1 MHDSAQQARN
11 QVQAFDIPKTT
22 PVTLSLPSYPLPP
35 SSVHFPIHSAPSPWH
50 QQDFLSAFYAH
61 ILLQPLNMSAQL
73 KADLPPPSYA
83 LIPSS
88 FRKKSEATH
97 TTPDSPELAERNRFL
112 DLHAGHK
119 DAAQLFGKLLDTA
132 GLEKVREHNNQLASV
147 FRSSDLSTQNQGT
160 VSYEWR
166 HFTQGRKGSLD
177 HLKEELELTDEA
189 DRDKINTLIRRAH
202 FVRFPEVDASTL
214 KGDQM
219 LAALDGSTASAAN
232 ELKPVDSIQ
241 WAADIVRRGFD
252 AEYQRHD
259 VIVAPTLEK
268 LQSLLGPNLPST
280 SSPI

>member
-1 MHDSAQQARN
+1 MASATFHLGFLGAPACKVN
-11 QVQAFDIPKTT
+11 PATS
-22 PVTLSLPSYPLPP
+22 LSRT
-35 SSVHFPIHSAPSPWH
+35 FE
-50 QQDFLSAFYAH
+50 Q
-61 ILLQPLNMSAQL
+61 
-73 KADLPPPSYA
+73 
-83 LIPSS
+83 

-97 TTPDSPELAERNRFL
+97 PTPDSPELAERNRFL

-132 GLEKVREHNNQLASV
+132 GLEKVQEHNNQLASV
-147 FRSSDLSTQNQGT
+147 FRYLDLSARKQGS
-160 VSYEWR
+160 VSKEWR
-166 HFTQGRKGSLD
+166 HFTQGREGSLD
-177 HLKEELELTDEA
+177 YLKEELELTDEA
-189 DRDKINTLIRRAH
+189 DGDKINTLIRRAH

-214 KGDQM
+214 TGDQM